1 MAEIK
6 TRDFYKIMILSAPGK
21 GKTYSLRNLDR
32 QKTGYINADD
42 KPLSIDGGFKYHAKP
57 RKFAGVVKAFEDY
70 VANPEIDLVVLD
82 TISNT
87 FDLLLEEMR
96 ANFKNFE
103 IWSNYNIQ
111 VTRLLKLIK
120 AAQKEVIV
128 IGHYEILNLEGESEK
143 RLKVHGKEHEGRIE
157 GHFTLV
163 LYADVKFKDNKPEFY
178 FRTVGEGLSAKCP
191 PNILGGATTVPND
204 VKEVLD
210 KVVEFAKKAE
220 VTTEDNSAIF
230 S

>member
-1 MAEIK
+1 MAEVK

-21 GKTYSLRNLDR
+21 GKTYSLRNLNR
-32 QKTGYINADD
+32 QKTGYINSDD

-57 RKFAGVVKAFEDY
+57 RKFAGVIKAFEDY
-70 VANPEIDLVVLD
+70 TANPEIDLIVLD

-96 ANFKNFE
+96 ANFKGFE

-120 AAQKEVIV
+120 SVQKEVIV

-163 LYADVKFKDNKPEFY
+163 LYADVKFVDNKPQFY
-178 FRTVGEGLSAKCP
+178 FKTVGEGLSAKCP
-191 PNILGGATTVPND
+191 PNILGGATIIPND
-204 VKEVLD
+204 AKEVLD
-210 KVVEFAKKAE
+210 KVIEFAKKSE
-220 VTTEDNSAIF
+220 VITEDNSAIF